1 MKKSMYLIGGVLVGF
16 VLATSTGTF
25 ADAVSSMIG
34 KKVTGEYTVIVNGTA
49 LTDKGAIIDSKAN
62 VPVRGIADALGA
74 NVAVSGKTIT
84 ITQNK
89 TEDVQSVAQST
100 ATEPAEVPPPVK
112 EDIIII
118 DIPEVKETDNEYMGR
133 GKVDLEEVRS
143 VLVNRILNPA
153 KASREKL
160 QAELEAVKKI
170 ENSEEFVKTLEK
182 QISLYDADI
191 TKYTADLA
199 KVEAAI
205 AAATK

>member
-16 VLATSTGTF
+16 VLATSTGAF

-34 KKVTGEYTVIVNGTA
+34 KKVTGEYTIIVNGTA
-49 LTDKGAIIDSKAN
+49 LTEKGAIIDSKAN

-89 TEDVQSVAQST
+89 TEDVQSVAQDT
-100 ATEPAEVPPPVK
+100 TTEPADVLPPAK

-133 GKVDLEEVRS
+133 SKSDLEGVRD
-143 VLVNRILNPA
+143 VLINRILEPT
-153 KASREKL
+153 KASKEKL
-160 QAELEAVKKI
+160 LKELEAAKKV
-170 ENSEEFVKTLEK
+170 ENSDAFIATIEK
-182 QISLYDADI
+182 EIAAYDADI

>member
-16 VLATSTGTF
+16 VLATSTGAF

-49 LTDKGAIIDSKAN
+49 LSDKGAIIDSKAN

-89 TEDVQSVAQST
+89 TEDAQSISQDT
-100 ATEPAEVPPPVK
+100 TTEDVPPPAK

-133 GKVDLEEVRS
+133 SKTDLEGVRD
-143 VLVNRILNPA
+143 VLINRILEPT
-153 KASREKL
+153 KASKEKL
-160 QAELEAVKKI
+160 LKELEAAKKV
-170 ENSEEFVKTLEK
+170 ENSDAFIATIEK
-182 QISLYDADI
+182 EIAAYDADI

>member
-16 VLATSTGTF
+16 VLATSTGAF

-89 TEDVQSVAQST
+89 TEDVQSVAQGTT
-100 ATEPAEVPPPVK
+100 AEPADITPPAK

-133 GKVDLEEVRS
+133 SKADLEGVRD
-143 VLVNRILNPA
+143 VLINRILEPT
-153 KASREKL
+153 KASKEKL
-160 QAELEAVKKI
+160 LKELEAAKKV
-170 ENSEEFVKTLEK
+170 ENSDAFIATIEK
-182 QISLYDADI
+182 EIAAYDADI

>member
-1 MKKSMYLIGGVLVGF
+1 MKKSMYLIGGVIVGF
-16 VLATSTGTF
+16 VLATSAGAF

-49 LTDKGAIIDSKAN
+49 LSDKGAIIDSKAN

-89 TEDVQSVAQST
+89 TEDVRSATQGTS
-100 ATEPAEVPPPVK
+100 TEPTK
-112 EDIIII
+112 EDAIIV

-133 GKVDLEEVRS
+133 SKADLEGVRD
-143 VLVNRILNPA
+143 VLINRILEPT
-153 KASREKL
+153 KAGKEKL
-160 QAELEAVKKI
+160 LKELEAAKKV
-170 ENSEEFVKTLEK
+170 ENSDAFVATIEK
-182 QISLYDADI
+182 EIAAYDIDI
-191 TKYTADLA
+191 AKYTAELA

-205 AAATK
+205 DAATK